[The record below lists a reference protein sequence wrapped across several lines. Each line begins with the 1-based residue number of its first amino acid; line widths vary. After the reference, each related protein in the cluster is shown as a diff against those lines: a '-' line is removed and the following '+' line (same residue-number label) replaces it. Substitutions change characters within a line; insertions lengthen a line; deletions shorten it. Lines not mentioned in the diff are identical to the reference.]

1 METADAIGF
10 CQDRME
16 LLRSDGA
23 ADEDI
28 LSETETDIYAE
39 SAVIQMFVVCLH
51 SETRHSYGWLSDKEE
66 PDIN

>member
-1 METADAIGF
+1 
-10 CQDRME
+10 ME

-39 SAVIQMFVVCLH
+39 SAVVQMFVVCLH
-51 SETRHSYGWLSDKEE
+51 SEIRHSYGWLSDKEE